1 MLNGRRSSE
10 YAVAKEAF
18 DVLVARQ
25 EKVLSKL
32 NPKVLTAGLAAAA
45 EAADTASSDLYA
57 AFTERQEMG
66 LEPFVQ
72 QHVQLRKKYHALELK
87 RQAAEQTRL

>member
-1 MLNGRRSSE
+1 M
-10 YAVAKEAF
+10 AKEAF
-18 DVLVARQ
+18 DELVARQ

-32 NPKVLTAGLAAAA
+32 NPKVLSSGLAAAA
-45 EAADTASSDLYA
+45 EDADTAASDLYA

-66 LEPFVQ
+66 LEAFVQ